1 MTATILGLR
10 YGTHELLASL
20 ARGVQVIIASRGQ
33 KAGVLSP
40 YKESYK
46 EDVDAPASGLH
57 VCDHSYFGSAMQ
69 TPQNVEEELDSLRRG
84 RFDNL

>member
-1 MTATILGLR
+1 MTATTLDLR
-10 YGTHELLASL
+10 YRTHVLLASL
-20 ARGVQVIIASRGQ
+20 ARGVQVIITYRGQ

-40 YKESYK
+40 YKE
-46 EDVDAPASGLH
+46 DVDAPASGLQ

>member
-1 MTATILGLR
+1 MTATTLDLR

-20 ARGVQVIIASRGQ
+20 AWGAQVTIVYRGQ

-40 YKESYK
+40 YKE
-46 EDVDAPASGLH
+46 DVDAPASGLQ

-69 TPQNVEEELDSLRRG
+69 KTQSVEEELDSLRRG
-84 RFDNL
+84 RFDDL